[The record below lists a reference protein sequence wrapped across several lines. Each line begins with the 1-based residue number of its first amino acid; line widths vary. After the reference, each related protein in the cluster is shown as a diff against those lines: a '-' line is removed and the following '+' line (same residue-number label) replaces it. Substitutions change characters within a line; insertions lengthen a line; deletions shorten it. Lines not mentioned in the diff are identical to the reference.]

1 VIDRSPLGLHGA
13 VQQARW
19 LAELSAA
26 LDQASKVTMMLCD
39 YSDGGCE
46 ASAVRAQ
53 IHALGAEVEAIQR
66 R

>member
-1 VIDRSPLGLHGA
+1 

-39 YSDGGCE
+39 YSNGGCE

>member
-1 VIDRSPLGLHGA
+1 
-13 VQQARW
+13 
-19 LAELSAA
+19 
-26 LDQASKVTMMLCD
+26 MMLCD

>member
-1 VIDRSPLGLHGA
+1 MDRNPFSLHGA

-39 YSDGGCE
+39 YSNGGCE
-46 ASAVRAQ
+46 ASAVRAL